1 MQSLNKKQQL
11 TVLISGIIIELIIG
25 VVYAYS
31 VIRLQLEN
39 ELGLTHTQSSIPY
52 LTSLAVFAFMVM
64 LSGRFMK
71 KSNFYKW
78 AILGILS
85 IGIGYLIAAYATN
98 YLIFT
103 LGHGV
108 FIGIGVGILYGI
120 PVQIIQTVYEKNQG
134 LAVGLTIA
142 GFGLSTVIVAPV
154 LQSSFNA
161 VGFQN
166 TLLYFGIAST
176 ILLSIFVWL
185 LIRKLDL
192 SKLYVKNKKEK
203 VHASKYTFTIF
214 FILFTLGI
222 MFGLSMIGLTVYI
235 GTDYYNLDIT
245 TITIYMSLFALANGL
260 FRPLFGFIYD
270 KFKLKISVILI
281 SLITLFVSTT
291 YIFLNPSSLWL
302 FILTITLS
310 WGTVGGWLALMPII
324 TKDLFGKNNF
334 NRTYGY
340 MYLSYGLAAVI
351 GNLYTSILIDSSVSL
366 GVIFIP
372 IMCISIASIL
382 YILFIKIK
390 LAHQNK
396 SEFHSR

>member
-1 MQSLNKKQQL
+1 
-11 TVLISGIIIELIIG
+11 
-25 VVYAYS
+25 
-31 VIRLQLEN
+31 
-39 ELGLTHTQSSIPY
+39 
-52 LTSLAVFAFMVM
+52 
-64 LSGRFMK
+64 
-71 KSNFYKW
+71 
-78 AILGILS
+78 
-85 IGIGYLIAAYATN
+85 
-98 YLIFT
+98 
-103 LGHGV
+103 
-108 FIGIGVGILYGI
+108 
-120 PVQIIQTVYEKNQG
+120 
-134 LAVGLTIA
+134 VGLTIA
-142 GFGLSTVIVAPV
+142 GFGLSTVIVAPI
-154 LQSSFNA
+154 LQLSFDS

-166 TLLYFGIAST
+166 TLTYFGIVST
-176 ILLSIFVWL
+176 VLLSIFVWL

-235 GTDYYNLDIT
+235 GTDYYDLDVT

-270 KFKLKISVILI
+270 KLKLKVSVILI
-281 SLITLFVSTT
+281 SLITLFVSIT

-390 LAHQNK
+390 SAHQNK
-396 SEFHSR
+396 NHFNQ